1 MPYDAD
7 ALVDRFVDAQLR
19 GDRREALR
27 VVLEEGLG
35 AGASATALQLEVIQP
50 AQRQIG
56 ELWAANRIGIAEEHV
71 ATAIANLVLTAL
83 YTHLPRRDANGRR
96 VLVACV
102 EGELHELGA
111 RISSDFLEA
120 AGFDVTLA
128 GANVP
133 THELVNLV
141 RLRRSELVALS
152 ATMTFHI
159 PALRRAVRELRAEFG
174 DNFPIAV
181 GGRACDVS
189 PELVAEL
196 GVTVYGTDAAA
207 LVDGA
212 LRALAVA
219 A

>member
-1 MPYDAD
+1 MG
-7 ALVDRFVDAQLR
+7 RFVAAQLR
-19 GDRREALR
+19 GDRRQALR
-27 VVLEEGLG
+27 LIIDEGLG

-56 ELWAANRIGIAEEHV
+56 ELWAANRISIAEEHV

-83 YTHLPRRDANGRR
+83 YSHLPRREGNGRR

-102 EGELHELGA
+102 EGEFHELGA

-159 PALRRAVRELRAEFG
+159 PALRRAVNELRSAFG
-174 DNFPIAV
+174 RSFPIAV
-181 GGRACDVS
+181 GGRACDLS

-196 GVTVYGTDAAA
+196 AATVYGTDAAA
-207 LVDGA
+207 LVEGA

>member
-1 MPYDAD
+1 MQ
-7 ALVDRFVDAQLR
+7 RFVEAQLR

-27 VVLEEGLG
+27 LILEDGIGRGLP
-35 AGASATALQLEVIQP
+35 ATTLQLEVIQP
-50 AQRQIG
+50 AQRRIG
-56 ELWAANRIGIAEEHV
+56 ELWACNEIGIAEEHV
-71 ATAIANLVLTAL
+71 ATVIANLVLTAL
-83 YTHLPRRDANGRR
+83 YAHLPRREANGHH
-96 VLVACV
+96 VVVACV
-102 EGELHELGA
+102 EGELHDLGA
-111 RISSDFLEA
+111 RISADFLEA

-141 RLRRSELVALS
+141 RVKRAGLVALS

-159 PALRRAVRELRAEFG
+159 PALRRAVAELRAAFG
-174 DNFPIAV
+174 RSFPVAI

-196 GVTVYGTDAAA
+196 GATVYGTSAEA
-207 LVDGA
+207 LVEGA
-212 LRALAVA
+212 LRALTVA